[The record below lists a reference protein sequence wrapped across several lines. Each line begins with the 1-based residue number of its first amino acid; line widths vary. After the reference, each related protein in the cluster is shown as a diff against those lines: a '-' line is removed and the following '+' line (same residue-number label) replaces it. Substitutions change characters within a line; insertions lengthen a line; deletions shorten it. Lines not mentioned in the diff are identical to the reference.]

1 MSKRL
6 IPVLLAVVALIGL
19 SRPAFAQEPVTFGIK
34 AGIVNSTLNVNDGD
48 GFEVDSLWGA
58 AAGAFA
64 VKNMTELLGLQVEA
78 LFVQKGA
85 HDDTLDLDTKLR
97 LTYLDVP
104 VTVRIGRTT
113 TDAGHFHVFTG
124 PQVGFKINAEG
135 QNDMFGD
142 LDLDD
147 EVKSVDFGW
156 TLGVGYERGPFSV
169 DARYTMGLTDI
180 DASES
185 DGPAKNRAAM
195 LLLGYRFR

>member
-6 IPVLLAVVALIGL
+6 IPVLLAVAVIGM

-34 AGIVNSTLNVNDGD
+34 AGIVNSTLNVDDED
-48 GFEVDSLWGA
+48 GFEVDSVWGA
-58 AAGAFA
+58 AAGLFA
-64 VKNMTELLGLQVEA
+64 VKNMTDMLGLQVEA

-85 HDDTLDLDTKLR
+85 HDNTLDLDTKLR

-104 VTVRIGRTT
+104 VTVRIGNTM

-135 QNDMFGD
+135 QNDIFGD
-142 LDLDD
+142 LDLGD

-156 TLGVGYERGPFSV
+156 TLGAGYERGPWSV
-169 DARYTMGLTDI
+169 DARYTMGLTNI
-180 DASES
+180 NAAES
-185 DGPAKNRAAM
+185 DGTTKNRSGM
-195 LLLGYRFR
+195 LLVGYRFR